1 MKIYT
6 FGENKMTEVRLVLVR
21 EEEAKDILSSSRPLR
36 NLDDIILDIA
46 EINEKGEK
54 AVNLGDAKKLE
65 VLGLE
70 LIKHARI
77 TAEASY

>member
-1 MKIYT
+1 
-6 FGENKMTEVRLVLVR
+6 MTNVRLVLVG
-21 EEEAKDILSSSRPLR
+21 EQEATDVLSMSRPLR

-46 EINEKGEK
+46 DINERGEK
-54 AVNLGDAKKLE
+54 AVNLSDAKKLE

-70 LIKHARI
+70 LIKHGRI

>member
-1 MKIYT
+1 
-6 FGENKMTEVRLVLVR
+6 MTDVRLVLVR
-21 EEEAKDILSSSRPLR
+21 REEAREILSSSGPLR

-54 AVNLGDAKKLE
+54 GVNLSDAKKLE

-70 LIKHARI
+70 LIKHARV

>member
-1 MKIYT
+1 
-6 FGENKMTEVRLVLVR
+6 MTNVRLMLVG
-21 EEEAKDILSSSRPLR
+21 EEEAKDVLSTSRPLR
-36 NLDDIILDIA
+36 DLDDITLDIV

-54 AVNLGDAKKLE
+54 AVNLSDAKKLE

-70 LIKHARI
+70 LIKHARL

>member
-1 MKIYT
+1 
-6 FGENKMTEVRLVLVR
+6 MTNVRLVLVG
-21 EEEAKDILSSSRPLR
+21 EEEAKDVLSSSRPLR
-36 NLDDIILDIA
+36 NLDDIVLDIV

-54 AVNLGDAKKLE
+54 AVNLDDAKKLE

-70 LIKHARI
+70 LLKHARL

>member
-1 MKIYT
+1 
-6 FGENKMTEVRLVLVR
+6 MTDVRLILVR
-21 EEEAKDILSSSRPLR
+21 EEEAKGILSSSKPLR

-54 AVNLGDAKKLE
+54 GVNLSDAKKLE
-65 VLGLE
+65 ILGLE

>member
-1 MKIYT
+1 
-6 FGENKMTEVRLVLVR
+6 MTSVRLILVG
-21 EEEAKDILSSSRPLR
+21 EEEAKDILSSSRPSR
-36 NLDDIILDIA
+36 NLDDIVLDIV

-54 AVNLGDAKKLE
+54 AVNLDDAKKLE

-70 LIKHARI
+70 LIKHARS

>member
-1 MKIYT
+1 MT
-6 FGENKMTEVRLVLVR
+6 FVRLVLVG
-21 EEEAKDILSSSRPLR
+21 EEEAKDVLSTSRPLR
-36 NLDDIILDIA
+36 DLDDIILDIV

-54 AVNLGDAKKLE
+54 AVNLSDAKKLE

-70 LIKHARI
+70 LIKHGRI

>member
-1 MKIYT
+1 
-6 FGENKMTEVRLVLVR
+6 MTDVRLVLVR
-21 EEEAKDILSSSRPLR
+21 EEEAKNVLSSSTPLR

-46 EINEKGEK
+46 EINDKGEK

-70 LIKHARI
+70 LMRHARL
-77 TAEASY
+77 TAEASF

>member
-1 MKIYT
+1 MNKL
-6 FGENKMTEVRLVLVR
+6 GENIMTNVRLILVG
-21 EEEAKDILSSSRPLR
+21 EQEAKDVLSMSRPLR

-46 EINEKGEK
+46 DINERGER
-54 AVNLGDAKKLE
+54 AVNLSDAKKLE

-70 LIKHARI
+70 LIKHGRI

>member
-1 MKIYT
+1 MVEI
-6 FGENKMTEVRLVLVR
+6 RLVLVR
-21 EEEAKDILSSSRPLR
+21 REEARDILSSSGPLR

-46 EINEKGEK
+46 EINEKGSEG
-54 AVNLGDAKKLE
+54 VNLSDAKKLE

-70 LIKHARI
+70 LIKHARV

>member
-1 MKIYT
+1 
-6 FGENKMTEVRLVLVR
+6 MTNVRLVLVG
-21 EEEAKDILSSSRPLR
+21 EQEAKDILSSSRRLR

-46 EINEKGEK
+46 DINERGEK
-54 AVNLGDAKKLE
+54 AVNLDDAKKLE

-70 LIKHARI
+70 LLKHARL

>member
-1 MKIYT
+1 
-6 FGENKMTEVRLVLVR
+6 MTEVRLVLVR
-21 EEEAKDILSSSRPLR
+21 EKEAKDVLSSSRPLR

-54 AVNLGDAKKLE
+54 GVNISDAKKLE

-70 LIKHARI
+70 LIKHARV

>member
-1 MKIYT
+1 
-6 FGENKMTEVRLVLVR
+6 MTSVRLVLVR
-21 EEEAKDILSSSRPLR
+21 EEEAKDVLSSSRPLR

-46 EINEKGEK
+46 EINEKGAK
-54 AVNLGDAKKLE
+54 GVNLSDAKRLE

-70 LIKHARI
+70 LIKHARV

>member
-1 MKIYT
+1 
-6 FGENKMTEVRLVLVR
+6 MTNVRLVLVG
-21 EEEAKDILSSSRPLR
+21 EEEAKDVLSSSSPLR

-46 EINEKGEK
+46 DINERGEK
-54 AVNLGDAKKLE
+54 AVNLSDAKKLE

-70 LIKHARI
+70 LIKHGRV

>member
-1 MKIYT
+1 
-6 FGENKMTEVRLVLVR
+6 MTEIRLVLVR
-21 EEEAKDILSSSRPLR
+21 REEARNILSSSEPLR

-46 EINEKGEK
+46 EINEKGSK
-54 AVNLGDAKKLE
+54 GVNLSDAKKLE

-70 LIKHARI
+70 LIKHARV